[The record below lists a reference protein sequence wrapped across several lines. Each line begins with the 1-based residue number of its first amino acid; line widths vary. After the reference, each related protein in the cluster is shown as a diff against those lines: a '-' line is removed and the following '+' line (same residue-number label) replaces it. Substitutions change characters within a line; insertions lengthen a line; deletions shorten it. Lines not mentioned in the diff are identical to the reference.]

1 MSCFVATDT
10 HHSGVPLH
18 SLLSSFSSIC
28 SQPSHR
34 TVFHHLCLIVAFTVM
49 LNSFSF
55 VPPCS
60 PSLPVMASQQIDTA
74 TPQSPVMAK
83 ISTKRNVRKPL
94 ETNPQLCFPLS
105 RSVPAGAVS
114 SQRGCRHGGESR
126 RAGQLRV

>member
-1 MSCFVATDT
+1 MFCSNRHTPQWSSPTFPSLFIQQHLQPAFT
-10 HHSGVPLH
+10 PH
-18 SLLSSFSSIC
+18 SL
-28 SQPSHR
+28 
-34 TVFHHLCLIVAFTVM
+34 
-49 LNSFSF
+49 
-55 VPPCS
+55 S
-60 PSLPVMASQQIDTA
+60 PSLPHCCIYCDAQLLFLCSPMLSIFTCNGVSTDA